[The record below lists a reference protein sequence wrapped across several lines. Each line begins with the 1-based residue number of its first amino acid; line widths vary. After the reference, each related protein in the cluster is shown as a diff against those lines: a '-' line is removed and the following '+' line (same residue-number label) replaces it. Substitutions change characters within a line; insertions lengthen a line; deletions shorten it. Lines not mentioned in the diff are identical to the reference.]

1 MHKVIINSFYK
12 QRFFIFTLKNFIV
25 VKTIKWLHHQLTNGR
40 YIFEQELSDDR
51 YETVYL
57 VKDTQENNSP

>member
-25 VKTIKWLHHQLTNGR
+25 VKTIKWLPHQLTNRR